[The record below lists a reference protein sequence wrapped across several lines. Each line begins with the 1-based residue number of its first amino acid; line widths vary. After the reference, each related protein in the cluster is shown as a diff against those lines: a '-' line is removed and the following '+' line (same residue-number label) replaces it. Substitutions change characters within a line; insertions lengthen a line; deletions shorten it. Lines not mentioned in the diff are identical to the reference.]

1 MRRTADCAGVSD
13 ATQCMRPV
21 PSLQLVDSLHFVAL
35 VSHATETVTQH
46 LSPRLFVGDE
56 GEAQMGRLACP
67 LAPLYMRVHTAWGA
81 CADGLSPSIDLCAP
95 AWPEGDFSMLR
106 ELSACAEQPAALPPM
121 PCAPPPPPPPPP
133 SPAGLPPVVKTL
145 SVTLAGSMTSV
156 GHVGSASRAAW
167 IDELL
172 STFALHA
179 GIRAARL
186 GLVTVHASGSDRLA
200 VEMTI
205 TDHDEDGSSGSA
217 EPTAAQVVSLIMSAV
232 AGAGEAGLAW
242 GSLTV
247 LGSAIITPP
256 PLPPS
261 QQPPPSAQPPPP
273 PTAQP
278 PPSSLPPARPGTAY
292 SAVMRSTCV
301 VAGDVASFDAEGFRL
316 ALLAQFGEAE
326 EVTLRVTSA
335 SVRVEVTLTMASSSA
350 AMRAADTIATTPVA
364 TMQSSWF
371 ASVNGGAGVTIENV
385 PTSEVDSLSLLL
397 AATPPPSSP
406 LPSPPSPDTETVWAT
421 SEAMVVLLLAG
432 ALGGLV
438 IYLIIRLGCRKAG
451 QIQSKHGGGTSTEG
465 STPRARRLSARRPW
479 EPGTPVAPM
488 MPQTGVSPHPAS
500 DTTPGCGEAPPSES
514 SRGECGAPCRRAEGA
529 EASTASQ
536 PSQPAQPATLAPMAA
551 AQSTFATPL
560 PVAGAPRAM
569 PPPVHPLPLPKPQ
582 AAASIATFAMRPLP
596 PLAPPLQ
603 RLPLPSAATTGSLRP
618 PRPQPLPLPAVGDAK
633 GHHGP
638 SSRDG
643 APPHTPQASNASS

>member
-133 SPAGLPPVVKTL
+133 SPAGPPPVVKTL

-242 GSLTV
+242 GSLTI

-292 SAVMRSTCV
+292 SAVMRSTFV

-371 ASVNGGAGVTIENV
+371 ASVNGGEGVTIENV
-385 PTSEVDSLSLLL
+385 PTSEVDSLSVFL
-397 AATPPPSSP
+397 AVAPPPSSP
-406 LPSPPSPDTETVWAT
+406 LPSPPLPDTETVWAT

-438 IYLIIRLGCRKAG
+438 IYLMIRLGCRKAG
-451 QIQSKHGGGTSTEG
+451 QIQSKHRGGTSTEA
-465 STPRARRLSARRPW
+465 STPRARPPW
-479 EPGTPVAPM
+479 KPGTPVAPVM
-488 MPQTGVSPHPAS
+488 LQTAASPRSAS
-500 DTTPGCGEAPPSES
+500 ETTPGCGEAPPSES

-582 AAASIATFAMRPLP
+582 AAAPMRPLP

-618 PRPQPLPLPAVGDAK
+618 PWPQPLPLPAVRDAK

-638 SSRDG
+638 SSGDG